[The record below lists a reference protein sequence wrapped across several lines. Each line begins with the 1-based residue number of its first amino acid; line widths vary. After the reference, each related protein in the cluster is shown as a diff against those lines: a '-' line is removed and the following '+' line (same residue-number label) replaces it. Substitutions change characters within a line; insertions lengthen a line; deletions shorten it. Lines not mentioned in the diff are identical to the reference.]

1 VQVNNG
7 TPAKA
12 RPTDASQHQNHSFHH
27 TRLSSYTHLVKKH
40 PQAASR
46 MAPYDF
52 MEDIAQHEERNNLRQ
67 SKKVEPLLNSLGTWF
82 DAGEN
87 QDFSAQIRH

>member
-1 VQVNNG
+1 
-7 TPAKA
+7 
-12 RPTDASQHQNHSFHH
+12 
-27 TRLSSYTHLVKKH
+27 
-40 PQAASR
+40 